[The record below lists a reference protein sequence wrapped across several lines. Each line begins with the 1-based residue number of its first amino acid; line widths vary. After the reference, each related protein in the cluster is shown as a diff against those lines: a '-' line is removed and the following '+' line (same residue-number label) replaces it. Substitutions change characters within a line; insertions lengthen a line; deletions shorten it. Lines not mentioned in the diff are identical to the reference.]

1 MVAEKATDAFIDTA
15 SYLTNLSTG
24 KADAPPK
31 MSNGIKNPVADIPST
46 VMNSTPFKQFINN
59 FGNNWGGGWF

>member
-1 MVAEKATDAFIDTA
+1 MVATPIANTLIDTA
-15 SYLTNLSTG
+15 SYLTDLSTG

-31 MSNGIKNPVADIPST
+31 MSNGIPNPVADMPSNI
-46 VMNSTPFKQFINN
+46 VNSTPFKNFVNN